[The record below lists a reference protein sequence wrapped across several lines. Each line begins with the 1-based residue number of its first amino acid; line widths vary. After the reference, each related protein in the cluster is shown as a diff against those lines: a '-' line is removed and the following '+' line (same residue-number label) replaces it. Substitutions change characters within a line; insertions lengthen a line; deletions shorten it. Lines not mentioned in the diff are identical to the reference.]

1 MTTFISIQEYMDHN
15 SFLNLAVEE
24 AFTGMRAGDGGPFG
38 AIITRDGKII
48 GRGHNTVLLSNDPT
62 AHAEVN
68 AIRDAC
74 RQVKNPHLSG
84 AVIYSNFEP
93 CPMCLSAIYWADIRM
108 LYFAG
113 GRSDAEKMGF
123 MDKHLYHELSL
134 KEDQREIRT
143 AKLKIPQMEQL
154 MSEWMGLENKKLY

>member
-1 MTTFISIQEYMDHN
+1 M
-15 SFLNLAVEE
+15 AVEE
-24 AFTGMRAGDGGPFG
+24 AFNGMRAGEGGPFG

-48 GRGHNTVLLSNDPT
+48 GRGHNTVLKSSDPT

-74 RQVKNPHLSG
+74 RQFRSPHLTG

-93 CPMCLSAIYWADIRM
+93 CPMCLAAIYWADIRS
-108 LYFAG
+108 LYFSKG
-113 GRSDAEKMGF
+113 HSDAERIGF
-123 MDKHLYHELSL
+123 MDKHLYHELSM

-143 AKLKIPQMEQL
+143 SQLALPEMEQL
-154 MSEWMGLENKKLY
+154 IEEWMGMEGKKLY